1 MLGGVV
7 IGIAATMVADKHLDN
22 MTERKATDLF
32 LKTPIGPLAEG
43 LGVNPN
49 QATALVSKEPDEVI
63 ENFPYKIDSILATV
77 KGFKKLTQFIYY
89 IGFVVILGILIG
101 YVCLVLCWC
110 LLGAILNPD

>member
-63 ENFPYKIDSILATV
+63 ENFSSKYGLHPLVIHAIIAVL
-77 KGFKKLTQFIYY
+77 KKDL
-89 IGFVVILGILIG
+89 
-101 YVCLVLCWC
+101 
-110 LLGAILNPD
+110 

>member
-1 MLGGVV
+1 MIVCLSFLSII
-7 IGIAATMVADKHLDN
+7 IGM
-22 MTERKATDLF
+22 
-32 LKTPIGPLAEG
+32 
-43 LGVNPN
+43 
-49 QATALVSKEPDEVI
+49 I
-63 ENFPYKIDSILATV
+63 EAVTYYFAMNFPYKIDSILATV